1 MNLFETIKMRHTVR
15 DFTGES
21 LPREDILK
29 IVGAGRS
36 AATGYNI
43 QPWHF
48 IAITNENTIQH
59 LSKADEWIAK
69 AGAVVAVVMDPSLS
83 DFTTEDASAAMQN
96 MLLAATAL
104 GYGACW
110 VEGDVE
116 PHEAEFKLLL
126 NIPTELKLF
135 SILPVGVPSGPIN
148 KKEKKPIEDVLHW
161 ETF

>member
-1 MNLFETIKMRHTVR
+1 MNLFEAIKKRHTVR
-15 DFTGES
+15 EFTGETI
-21 LPREDILK
+21 PKEDVLQ
-29 IVGAGRS
+29 IVDAARS

-48 IAITNENTIQH
+48 IAIMNEDVIQH
-59 LSKADEWIAK
+59 LSKADAWIAK
-69 AGAVVAVVMDPSLS
+69 AGAVIAVVMDPSLS
-83 DFTTEDASAAMQN
+83 DFTTEDASAAIEN
-96 MLLAATAL
+96 MLLAVTAL

-126 NIPTELKLF
+126 NIPTDLKLF
-135 SILPVGVPSGPIN
+135 GIVPVGVPAGPVHM
-148 KKEKKPIEDVLHW
+148 KEKKPIEDVLHW